1 MHNNDVS
8 TIVICCVQTKVH
20 TLTRIHSVFFFSTC
34 AQFVCSAMRFSN
46 THMIL
51 DAETVWLML
60 LYIHTHAQLHWLRV
74 IAYALECACMC
85 VRMCFCVC
93 MSAFCFVLF
102 CVSLFRNET
111 QHFKPKTKQQVSFST
126 KTSEFTHNVIHQFR
140 IGFGSLNSNWNF
152 NQQTLEMPLKAGIFC
167 EKSRNLAFFKFTER
181 IGDLSVFLK
190 TKKSKRLKRLSNIR
204 IFQNSWQFLLV
215 ERSINDITL
224 GSR

>member
-1 MHNNDVS
+1 MIFLNTHDS
-8 TIVICCVQTKVH
+8 Q
-20 TLTRIHSVFFFSTC
+20 TLTWYWMPKPYDWCCSTYTPRTHSHS
-34 AQFVCSAMRFSN
+34 
-46 THMIL
+46 
-51 DAETVWLML
+51 
-60 LYIHTHAQLHWLRV
+60 HWLRV
-74 IAYALECACMC
+74 IAYALKCACMC

-126 KTSEFTHNVIHQFR
+126 KTSEFTHNVIQPIPHRFR
-140 IGFGSLNSNWNF
+140 LAEF
-152 NQQTLEMPLKAGIFC
+152 ELKFQPTDTRNATKSGYSIFC